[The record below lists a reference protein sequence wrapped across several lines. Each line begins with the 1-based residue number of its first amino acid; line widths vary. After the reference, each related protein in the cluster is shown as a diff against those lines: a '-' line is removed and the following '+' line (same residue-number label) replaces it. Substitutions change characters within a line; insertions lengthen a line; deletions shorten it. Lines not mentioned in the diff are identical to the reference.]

1 LSIAL
6 WAAENMI
13 LEEREKAT
21 VYPSG
26 EHCPM
31 CAAPSGLILELAAK
45 VKELHRKYYTKKHL
59 YLVK

>member
-1 LSIAL
+1 
-6 WAAENMI
+6 MI
-13 LEEREKAT
+13 LEEREEAT